1 MQINFYASLRK
12 ISGQKTIDLH
22 TPAGCTVSGLLS
34 AVIDQYPAMEGKL
47 LDEHGNL
54 GLHAHVI
61 INGRDAPL
69 LKKAMNTEIME
80 SDKIDIF
87 PIGHF

>member
-12 ISGQKTIDLH
+12 ISGQKTIELEI
-22 TPAGCTVSGLLS
+22 PAGCTVQVLLDL
-34 AVIDQYPAMEGKL
+34 VINQYPEMDGKL
-47 LDEHGNL
+47 LDEHGKL

-61 INGRDAPL
+61 VNGRDAPL
-69 LKKAMNTEIME
+69 LENAFDTELME

>member
-12 ISGQKTIDLH
+12 ISGQKTIELQM
-22 TPAGCTVSGLLS
+22 PVGCTVTGLLN
-34 AVIDQYPAMEGKL
+34 AVIDEYPAMEGKL

-61 INGRDAPL
+61 VNGRDAPL
-69 LKKAMNTEIME
+69 LKNALNTELLE

>member
-1 MQINFYASLRK
+1 MEINFYASLRK
-12 ISGQKTIDLH
+12 ISGQKTIDLRL
-22 TPAGCTVSGLLS
+22 PAGCTVSGLLDII
-34 AVIDQYPAMEGKL
+34 IDHYPAMEAKL
-47 LDEHGNL
+47 LDENGNL

-69 LKKAMNTEIME
+69 LKYAMNTELME